1 MMRRLQFVL
10 LAGLLFVA
18 AFSTGAIFLFF
29 LLYLGIVVIGGA
41 YVVTRFGLSDLEAGH
56 VLDRLR
62 GEVGD
67 VLRASY
73 TVRNLSRI
81 PKLWLEVH
89 NPTTLPV
96 PLPGRALALGSRSE
110 VSWVTYAQLTR
121 RGQYRIEPLLLRA
134 ADPFGLFESYATVGR
149 ASTVIVYPRVE
160 PIPGWHLAP
169 ASVEGSHA
177 HPVRTPQTTP
187 HATSIRPYAPGDAYN
202 RIHWKSSARQGEL
215 QVKEFDLE
223 QTADVWLFLDLYGPA
238 HTGDGDESTVEYAV
252 RAAAAIGAQAIY
264 DNRAVAMTASGARVV
279 TLQPDRGQTA
289 IPEGHAAARRGQ
301 RRRQPAAS
309 RGARR
314 EHAAPSPWHDRDHHH
329 AVHRPRVGQAAEH
342 AHAARRGGNGR
353 CARRGG
359 LRGDGA
365 RAGGRERPVGCAS
378 DAATKRELPAQR
390 ALLHALAEY
399 DMSPVWVGPGRSLA
413 EQLVTQLT
421 ARAAGAMTT
430 QPSANKAQPKP
441 SVGGPAA
448 RIGVDPG

>member
-1 MMRRLQFVL
+1 MMRRVQFLVL
-10 LAGLLFVA
+10 ATVLFVA
-18 AFSTGAIFLFF
+18 AFSTGATFLFF

-56 VLDRLR
+56 VLDRMR

-67 VLRASY
+67 ILRASY

-96 PLPGRALALGSRSE
+96 PLPGRALALGSRAE

-238 HTGDGDESTVEYAV
+238 HTGEGDESTVEYAV

-264 DNRAVAMTASGARVV
+264 DNRAVAVTASGARTV
-279 TLQPDRGQTA
+279 TLQPDRGQRQYQK
-289 IPEGHAAARRGQ
+289 IMQLLAAANADGSAPLHEVLVENILRLRRGTTAVVITPSTD
-301 RRRQPAAS
+301 RDWVKTLSTLQPRGVAVMVVALDAAAFDTLV
-309 RGARR
+309 RKEPDGEAKPKPPVT
-314 EHAAPSPWHDRDHHH
+314 APSKH
-329 AVHRPRVGQAAEH
+329 
-342 AHAARRGGNGR
+342 
-353 CARRGG
+353 
-359 LRGDGA
+359 
-365 RAGGRERPVGCAS
+365 
-378 DAATKRELPAQR
+378 ELPAQR

-399 DMSPVWVGPGRSLA
+399 DLTPVWVGPGRSLG
-413 EQLVTQLT
+413 EQLVTRTPRMLV
-421 ARAAGAMTT
+421 AR
-430 QPSANKAQPKP
+430 
-441 SVGGPAA
+441 
-448 RIGVDPG
+448 

>member
-1 MMRRLQFVL
+1 MMRRVQFLVL
-10 LAGLLFVA
+10 ATVLFVA
-18 AFSTGAIFLFF
+18 AFSTGATFLFF

-56 VLDRLR
+56 VLDRMR

-67 VLRASY
+67 ILRASY

-96 PLPGRALALGSRSE
+96 PLPGRALALGSRAE

-238 HTGDGDESTVEYAV
+238 HTGEGDESTVEYAV

-264 DNRAVAMTASGARVV
+264 DNRAVAVTASGARTV
-279 TLQPDRGQTA
+279 TLQPDRGQRQYQK
-289 IPEGHAAARRGQ
+289 IMQLLAAANADGSAPLHEVLVENILRLRRGTTAVVITPSTD
-301 RRRQPAAS
+301 RDWVKTLSTLQPRGVAVMVVALDAAAFDTLVRKEPDADAKS
-309 RGARR
+309 KPPVT
-314 EHAAPSPWHDRDHHH
+314 APSKH
-329 AVHRPRVGQAAEH
+329 
-342 AHAARRGGNGR
+342 
-353 CARRGG
+353 
-359 LRGDGA
+359 
-365 RAGGRERPVGCAS
+365 
-378 DAATKRELPAQR
+378 ELPAQR

-399 DMSPVWVGPGRSLA
+399 DLTPVWVGPGRSLG
-413 EQLVTQLT
+413 EQLVTRTPRMLV
-421 ARAAGAMTT
+421 AR
-430 QPSANKAQPKP
+430 
-441 SVGGPAA
+441 
-448 RIGVDPG
+448 

>member
-1 MMRRLQFVL
+1 MLRRLQFVL

-29 LLYLGIVVIGGA
+29 LLYLGIVIIGGA

-160 PIPGWHLAP
+160 SIPGWHLAP
-169 ASVEGSHA
+169 AAVEGSHA

-238 HTGDGDESTVEYAV
+238 HTGEGDESTVEYAV

-279 TLQPDRGQTA
+279 TLQPDRGQRQYQK
-289 IPEGHAAARRGQ
+289 IMQLLAAANADGSQPLHEVLVENILRLRRGTTAVILTPSTD
-301 RRRQPAAS
+301 REWVKPLS
-309 RGARR
+309 TLTPRGV
-314 EHAAPSPWHDRDHHH
+314 
-329 AVHRPRVGQAAEH
+329 AVMVVA
-342 AHAARRGGNGR
+342 
-353 CARRGG
+353 
-359 LRGDGA
+359 L
-365 RAGGRERPVGCAS
+365 
-378 DAATKRELPAQR
+378 DAAAFAALAPAPPEPSAQPPVPSTPPTKHELPAQR

-399 DMSPVWVGPGRSLA
+399 DMSPVWVGPGRPLA
-413 EQLVTQLT
+413 EQLVTRGTRVLL
-421 ARAAGAMTT
+421 AR
-430 QPSANKAQPKP
+430 
-441 SVGGPAA
+441 
-448 RIGVDPG
+448 

>member
-1 MMRRLQFVL
+1 MLRRLQFVL

-149 ASTVIVYPRVE
+149 ASTVIVYPHVE

-169 ASVEGSHA
+169 AAVEGSHA

-238 HTGDGDESTVEYAV
+238 HAGEGDESTVEYAV

-279 TLQPDRGQTA
+279 TLQPDRGQRQYQKIMQLLAAANADGSQPLQEVLVENILRLRRGTTA
-289 IPEGHAAARRGQ
+289 IILTPSTDREWVKPLSTLTPRGVAVMVVALDAAAFAAMAPAAPETSA
-301 RRRQPAAS
+301 QPATPP
-309 RGARR
+309 
-314 EHAAPSPWHDRDHHH
+314 AAPPT
-329 AVHRPRVGQAAEH
+329 P
-342 AHAARRGGNGR
+342 
-353 CARRGG
+353 
-359 LRGDGA
+359 
-365 RAGGRERPVGCAS
+365 P
-378 DAATKRELPAQR
+378 TKRELPAQR

-399 DMSPVWVGPGRSLA
+399 DMSPTWVGPGRSLA
-413 EQLVTQLT
+413 EQLVT
-421 ARAAGAMTT
+421 R
-430 QPSANKAQPKP
+430 
-441 SVGGPAA
+441 GP
-448 RIGVDPG
+448 RVLLPR

>member
-1 MMRRLQFVL
+1 MMRRVQFLVL
-10 LAGLLFVA
+10 ATVLFVA

-223 QTADVWLFLDLYGPA
+223 QTADVWLFLDLYGPS
-238 HTGDGDESTVEYAV
+238 HTGEGDESTVEYAV

-279 TLQPDRGQTA
+279 TLQPDRGQRQYQKVMQLL
-289 IPEGHAAARRGQ
+289 AAANADGSQPLHEVLVENILRLRRGTTAVVITPSTD
-301 RRRQPAAS
+301 REWVKPLSTLQPRGVAVMVVALDAAAFDA
-309 RGARR
+309 ARTV
-314 EHAAPSPWHDRDHHH
+314 ADGQPKPATPSTAPSKH
-329 AVHRPRVGQAAEH
+329 
-342 AHAARRGGNGR
+342 
-353 CARRGG
+353 
-359 LRGDGA
+359 
-365 RAGGRERPVGCAS
+365 
-378 DAATKRELPAQR
+378 ELPAQR

-399 DMSPVWVGPGRSLA
+399 DLTPVWVGPGRSLG
-413 EQLVTQLT
+413 EQLVTRTPRALV
-421 ARAAGAMTT
+421 AR
-430 QPSANKAQPKP
+430 
-441 SVGGPAA
+441 
-448 RIGVDPG
+448 

>member
-1 MMRRLQFVL
+1 MLRRLQFVL

-41 YVVTRFGLSDLEAGH
+41 YVLTRFGLSDLEAGH
-56 VLDRLR
+56 VFDRLR

-160 PIPGWHLAP
+160 SIPGWHLAP
-169 ASVEGSHA
+169 AAVEGSHA

-238 HTGDGDESTVEYAV
+238 HAGEGDESTVEYAV

-279 TLQPDRGQTA
+279 TLQPDRGQRQYQKIMQLLAAANADGSQPLHEVLVENILRLRRGTTA
-289 IPEGHAAARRGQ
+289 IILTPSTDREWVKPLSTLMPRGVAVMVVALDAAAFAAAA
-301 RRRQPAAS
+301 PAPADAS
-309 RGARR
+309 ARP
-314 EHAAPSPWHDRDHHH
+314 AAPS
-329 AVHRPRVGQAAEH
+329 G
-342 AHAARRGGNGR
+342 
-353 CARRGG
+353 
-359 LRGDGA
+359 
-365 RAGGRERPVGCAS
+365 
-378 DAATKRELPAQR
+378 AATMHELPAQR

-413 EQLVTQLT
+413 EQLVTRGPRVLLT
-421 ARAAGAMTT
+421 R
-430 QPSANKAQPKP
+430 
-441 SVGGPAA
+441 
-448 RIGVDPG
+448 